1 MNDKLT
7 IGEFSRFCN
16 VTIKTLRHYERMKL
30 LVPSEVDEWTH
41 YRYYNVSQL
50 QQLNGILRLKEM
62 GFSLEEVREL
72 QEEGTNE
79 PSIKQLESKIT
90 QTENLLDALHDRLSL
105 LKRMA
110 DMRTKIETMD
120 TISIQHL
127 PEIIVASHRHKL
139 KRREEFLA
147 VCATI
152 MGPEVQRLGCKRSL
166 PLNWFVVEHDK
177 ELKEENIDIE
187 IFEEVEDLMPDTPI
201 LRFSILPEVP
211 ARAVQRAASLH
222 EGARLRSH
230 RTSSHSARG
239 IPLEPKRPRE
249 VALHHP
255 SARHKGQTPP
265 ADTEATL
272 QSLTYPSGVATD
284 VSLHP

>member
-7 IGEFSRFCN
+7 IGEFSSFCN

-90 QTENLLDALHDRLSL
+90 QTENLLDALHERLSL

-201 LRFSILPEVP
+201 LKFRVLPEVQT
-211 ARAVQRAASLH
+211 AVCMKCRGTFEHLPQQYKELQDYMKEHGFEASGPRRIKLV
-222 EGARLRSH
+222 EYLWNQNDPEKWLSIIQVPVTRD
-230 RTSSHSARG
+230 
-239 IPLEPKRPRE
+239 KRPR
-249 VALHHP
+249 
-255 SARHKGQTPP
+255 
-265 ADTEATL
+265 
-272 QSLTYPSGVATD
+272 LTRKLLFRS
-284 VSLHP
+284 

>member
-7 IGEFSRFCN
+7 IGEFSSFCN

-90 QTENLLDALHDRLSL
+90 QTENLLDALHERLSL

-201 LRFSILPEVP
+201 LKFRVLPEVQT
-211 ARAVQRAASLH
+211 AVCMKCRGTFEHLPQQYKELQDYMKEHGFEASGPRRIKLV
-222 EGARLRSH
+222 EYLWNQNDPEKWFSIIQVPVTRD
-230 RTSSHSARG
+230 
-239 IPLEPKRPRE
+239 KRPR
-249 VALHHP
+249 
-255 SARHKGQTPP
+255 
-265 ADTEATL
+265 
-272 QSLTYPSGVATD
+272 LTRKLLFRS
-284 VSLHP
+284 

>member
-79 PSIKQLESKIT
+79 PSIKQLEGKIT
-90 QTENLLDALHDRLSL
+90 QTENLLDALHERLSL

-127 PEIIVASHRHKL
+127 PEIIVASSFL
-139 KRREEFLA
+139 PSVPPSWGRRCNA
-147 VCATI
+147 
-152 MGPEVQRLGCKRSL
+152 S
-166 PLNWFVVEHDK
+166 D
-177 ELKEENIDIE
+177 
-187 IFEEVEDLMPDTPI
+187 
-201 LRFSILPEVP
+201 
-211 ARAVQRAASLH
+211 AREACLST
-222 EGARLRSH
+222 G
-230 RTSSHSARG
+230 SSWSTTRN
-239 IPLEPKRPRE
+239 
-249 VALHHP
+249 
-255 SARHKGQTPP
+255 
-265 ADTEATL
+265 
-272 QSLTYPSGVATD
+272 
-284 VSLHP
+284 

>member
-79 PSIKQLESKIT
+79 PSIKQLEGKIT
-90 QTENLLDALHDRLSL
+90 QTENLLDALHERLSL

-177 ELKEENIDIE
+177 ELKEENFDIE

-211 ARAVQRAASLH
+211 AAVCMKCQGTFDQLPEQYKELQAYMKEHGFEAIGPRRIQLVEYLWNQRDPEKWLYIIQVPVT
-222 EGARLRSH
+222 RD
-230 RTSSHSARG
+230 
-239 IPLEPKRPRE
+239 KRPR
-249 VALHHP
+249 
-255 SARHKGQTPP
+255 
-265 ADTEATL
+265 
-272 QSLTYPSGVATD
+272 LTRKLLFRV
-284 VSLHP
+284 